1 VSSSECQ
8 KYAVVHETVAGVDRP
23 TIICSGSLR
32 TRVVYLSQ
40 SNSIVIDTYGG
51 ATLADD
57 DVTDDVETDDMT
69 RFLLKYQGMIIVL
82 YMSPPCR
89 LSSYKVS
96 KHSAI
101 YVSPLSLKRSN
112 AARV

>member
-8 KYAVVHETVAGVDRP
+8 KYAVIHETIAGVNRP
-23 TIICSGSLR
+23 TIVCSGSLR

-40 SNSIVIDTYGG
+40 SNSIVIETYGG
-51 ATLADD
+51 ATVADD
-57 DVTDDVETDDMT
+57 DVTGDDMT

-82 YMSPPCR
+82 YISPSCR

-101 YVSPLSLKRSN
+101 YISSLSLKRSN